1 MAGALKPVLICLFLL
16 YAGMGMCQVT
26 VLPDTSGLPQQQQ
39 IRSIDINPRYSGN
52 ADTLVLRSGICKTLK
67 TQVLTGERAASL
79 LNNMFVRKSSFLKVQ
94 GSVRYDYLFRTF
106 ADTPYYQK
114 DFRQHT
120 LQTSLTV
127 TVKDQYPLR
136 VNFVIRKSNSPYFK
150 NFFDGGMLFDRFS
163 YYKSIRQ
170 RLAEKMI
177 KKIPG
182 LEYLESAQSL
192 LKKKL
197 DEFNKLKQKLENPN
211 LAQMIIEER
220 ERLYYQS
227 VKKPG
232 APEMPGMKKPSL
244 DSLTGDLQHL
254 VKEKKAEL
262 DSLQQDIA
270 KLQKK
275 VDSLKY
281 KAAGDIASIK
291 QKIYNAKNQRDLK
304 KIGGPEMDDAK
315 DKWGH
320 FISNLRTAGIGR
332 SVVNYSELTAS
343 NVALT
348 GVNLE
353 YTPRL
358 YTAVVAGK
366 VDYGFRDFFGRNSRD
381 NNQYLLMGRIGTG
394 DIDKR
399 AVIFTLYT
407 GRKANYAGAFSDTIR
422 NYIPVTGYSVELIMK
437 KDQYTSFTA
446 EVAKSSRPFTGR
458 SAPDSKAGH
467 LFSFGDATNLGIS
480 FKGETQIAETSTK
493 LSGLFRKTGE
503 NFQSFSLFNYNTD
516 QVAWMIK
523 AEQPLFKEKL
533 LLTGILRKNDFVNP
547 FTDKTYKTT
556 TTFGSFQAALR
567 IPHWPSVTIGYY
579 PGSQLYIV
587 DRNRIREN
595 MYYMANGTIVHQYKL
610 FGVRMVTSAIYNNY
624 TSKGTDSG
632 FINYNGTNYLLSH
645 SLVFRQTQ
653 LQGIFSFTDQQ
664 ELRYYTAEGNADF
677 RLGKL
682 IKAGAGVKYNRILKG
697 NHYWGGQGQLIL
709 DIPKMGSLQ
718 FQYEKSFLPTVQQTL
733 FPVETGRLSWFK
745 TF

>member
-1 MAGALKPVLICLFLL
+1 MAGALKPVLICLLLL
-16 YAGMGMCQVT
+16 YAGVVMCQVY
-26 VLPDTSGLPQQQQ
+26 VQPDTSVLPQQQQ

-52 ADTLVLRSGICKTLK
+52 ADTILLRSGICKTLK
-67 TQVLTGERAASL
+67 TQLYTGERAASL
-79 LNNMFVRKSSFLKVQ
+79 LGAMQNRKSPFLKIQ

-150 NFFDGGMLFDRFS
+150 NFFDGGMLFDRFT
-163 YYKSIRQ
+163 YYKTIRQ
-170 RLAEKMI
+170 RLADRMI
-177 KKIPG
+177 KNIPG
-182 LEYLESAQSL
+182 LEYLESAKSL

-211 LAQMIIEER
+211 LAQMLIEER

-227 VKKPG
+227 LKKP
-232 APEMPGMKKPSL
+232 AIPGVPDIKKPAT
-244 DSLTGDLQHL
+244 DSLTGELQEI
-254 VKEKKAEL
+254 VMKKKAEL
-262 DSLQQDIA
+262 DSMQQDIA

-275 VDSLKY
+275 VDSLKN
-281 KAAGDIASIK
+281 KATGDIAQIR
-291 QKIYNAKNQRDLK
+291 QKIYNAKNQRELK
-304 KIGGPEMDDAK
+304 KIGAPDMEDSK
-315 DKWGH
+315 DKWAH
-320 FISNLRTAGIGR
+320 FISNLRTAGVGR
-332 SVVNYSELTAS
+332 SVVNYSELTAN

-348 GVNLE
+348 GINLE

-358 YTAVVAGK
+358 YTAIVAGK
-366 VDYGFRDFFGRNSRD
+366 VDYGFRDFFGRNSR
-381 NNQYLLMGRIGTG
+381 NTNQYLLMGRIGTG
-394 DIDKR
+394 DIDKK
-399 AVIFTLYT
+399 AVIFTMYT
-407 GRKANYAGAFSDTIR
+407 GRKANYAGVFSDTVN
-422 NYIPVTGYSVELIMK
+422 NYIPVTGYSVEFIVK
-437 KDQYTSFTA
+437 KDQYTGFTA
-446 EVAKSSRPFTGR
+446 EVAKSSRPFTTR
-458 SAPDSKAGH
+458 STPDKKTGH

-480 FKGETQIAETSTK
+480 FKGETRIIETATK
-493 LSGLFRKTGE
+493 LSGLLRKTGE

-567 IPHWPSVTIGYY
+567 IPHWPFVTIGYY

-610 FGVRMVTSAIYNNY
+610 FGTRMVTSAIYNNY

-653 LQGIFSFTDQQ
+653 LQGVFAYTDQQ

-682 IKAGAGVKYNRILKG
+682 VKAGAGIKYNQILNGG
-697 NHYWGGQGQLIL
+697 NYWGGQGQLVL

-718 FQYEKSFLPTVQQTL
+718 FQYEKSFLPTIQQTL